1 MNRTVSLREH
11 RQPEHIVCHFDIIHR
26 FSGKVQH
33 RHLYHGRGRAVC
45 GSFVLTVLTV
55 IDHFMHR
62 AALGRLRILR
72 HQHCA
77 DPAAPGVRRADLC
90 SQQTAV
96 SADSYFLKSPTAVE
110 SHIIQ
115 VLVDPAHDLSP
126 QHGTGIASGINHF
139 IRLIAAPH
147 RRAVIGRKSH
157 KITVSGVISSTGL
170 AADTHAGKACLGTG
184 TIGDNILQHIPHQIS
199 GSFLHGRVET
209 DLVVNDDFSLGIL
222 HLHISPGCGV
232 DAVIDKGTVGRR
244 HLLRGHAI
252 IEAAQSHIAHLL
264 RIRFRQSGKAQLFR
278 HKLIGCVYSV
288 GQIYPHGAG
297 IQRPDDGIAHIGQSA
312 VPPVGVLGPGLSV
325 EENGI
330 VVDG

>member
-1 MNRTVSLREH
+1 MSRCPKKGDAFASPFLFGLPKEESWVSLRILWVLFFLLRSVGIGCRPIMNRTVSLREH

-90 SQQTAV
+90 SPQAAV

-115 VLVDPAHDLSP
+115 DL
-126 QHGTGIASGINHF
+126 
-139 IRLIAAPH
+139 
-147 RRAVIGRKSH
+147 
-157 KITVSGVISSTGL
+157 
-170 AADTHAGKACLGTG
+170 
-184 TIGDNILQHIPHQIS
+184 
-199 GSFLHGRVET
+199 
-209 DLVVNDDFSLGIL
+209 
-222 HLHISPGCGV
+222 
-232 DAVIDKGTVGRR
+232 
-244 HLLRGHAI
+244 
-252 IEAAQSHIAHLL
+252 
-264 RIRFRQSGKAQLFR
+264 
-278 HKLIGCVYSV
+278 
-288 GQIYPHGAG
+288 
-297 IQRPDDGIAHIGQSA
+297 
-312 VPPVGVLGPGLSV
+312 
-325 EENGI
+325 
-330 VVDG
+330 